1 MPSIEARLQPASADA
16 DASPSRADRKSADAI
31 FLSTAN
37 LTSELSRVN
46 STPLSSDAID
56 ALGLPPSSSCT
67 NDSLNEP
74 SPLTMAP
81 PKPGPADTL
90 YPSPSGGFVP
100 SPEEGQDWRLK
111 PPPPGR
117 ARDSTKPSSAIS
129 NSAAASP
136 SSSISASRTLSP
148 SAEGSSQ
155 HPASG
160 PSSTTPT
167 RPPSLPTCPETAS
180 KIANASSSSL
190 SRRSSQASNAVAS
203 PQVRPV
209 SSSSSSRH
217 RLSTANLSS
226 QSAPERPACRSVST
240 ASGAHASEV
249 QQSYDTI
256 SHCRATSSRPNS
268 TTSFQTARIDDAKDD
283 ASLSIRVRD
292 FAFPQDDPRH
302 HGHLL
307 AEAQQSA
314 AQDQDFD
321 EHGQESDAD
330 GNEFYIEGAE
340 DENEFDGDEGDNA
353 NVAQGVYNVLYA
365 FEPVSEHEL
374 AVEPGDLVHVVGSL
388 EGGWAIAIK
397 DGNETVKGLVP
408 ATYLEWSAPLP
419 E

>member
-1 MPSIEARLQPASADA
+1 M
-16 DASPSRADRKSADAI
+16 
-31 FLSTAN
+31 
-37 LTSELSRVN
+37 
-46 STPLSSDAID
+46 
-56 ALGLPPSSSCT
+56 
-67 NDSLNEP
+67 
-74 SPLTMAP
+74 
-81 PKPGPADTL
+81 
-90 YPSPSGGFVP
+90 
-100 SPEEGQDWRLK
+100 
-111 PPPPGR
+111 
-117 ARDSTKPSSAIS
+117 
-129 NSAAASP
+129 
-136 SSSISASRTLSP
+136 
-148 SAEGSSQ
+148 
-155 HPASG
+155 
-160 PSSTTPT
+160 
-167 RPPSLPTCPETAS
+167 
-180 KIANASSSSL
+180 
-190 SRRSSQASNAVAS
+190 
-203 PQVRPV
+203 
-209 SSSSSSRH
+209 
-217 RLSTANLSS
+217 
-226 QSAPERPACRSVST
+226 
-240 ASGAHASEV
+240 

-256 SHCRATSSRPNS
+256 SHCRATSSLPNS

-314 AQDQDFD
+314 AKDQDFD

-330 GNEFYIEGAE
+330 WNEFYIEGAE